1 MALERLDK
9 ILSSTGRWSRK
20 EIKDMVRHG
29 RVRADGMTVAKPED
43 KFDPAAAHI
52 QVDGQRVDCAPFVYV
67 LMHKPA
73 GCCPP
78 PGTPSRRRCWTCC
91 RSICG
96 GGACSPW
103 GGWTRTPPACCC
115 SPTTAPW
122 ATNCSPPKSTWTR
135 SIWPRW
141 RAGWTRATWPPWAA
155 GHGAGGRLHCLP
167 AGLQPLG
174 DGSSCLVTLREGKY
188 HQVKRMLA
196 ARGKPVTALHRLS
209 MGPLKLEEELK
220 PGQWRTLTE
229 NEIAALRGEL

>member
-1 MALERLDK
+1 MPENRQTREADERRENAMALERLDK

-52 QVDGQRVDCAPFVYV
+52 QVDGQRFPVGRLDKDTTGLLLLTDDGPLGHELLSPKKHVDKVYLAQV
-67 LMHKPA
+67 EGKVDQ
-73 GCCPP
+73 
-78 PGTPSRRRCWTCC
+78 SDV
-91 RSICG
+91 
-96 GGACSPW
+96 
-103 GGWTRTPPACCC
+103 
-115 SPTTAPW
+115 
-122 ATNCSPPKSTWTR
+122 
-135 SIWPRW
+135 
-141 RAGWTRATWPPWAA
+141 AA
-155 GHGAGGRLHCLP
+155 LAGGMVLGDGLHCLP
-167 AGLQPLG
+167 AGLKILG